1 MAVVTRLNDNT
12 HYSVTCRA
20 PSVLGRVPHRSS
32 VQSPGA
38 AM

>member
-20 PSVLGRVPHRSS
+20 PSVLGGVAHRSS